1 MVTGNKVFLNN
12 RLLSHS
18 YTIRMTPG
26 DDYFHYIFKNLYFEI
41 KNVNKNK

>member
-41 KNVNKNK
+41 KNV